1 MSPGKRSEWPSIS
14 PHVCI
19 LLNNVRPSG
28 RKEGQQ
34 RGYFHPTSTPSLAAL
49 RSPKSEPALG
59 IQNKTKQK
67 YDITE
72 LVNILQP
79 VLVKWPT
86 RHSQPQSLLLKS
98 YLNDGGF
105 TCALFQRSYLEK
117 CIFLIHV
124 YITALM
130 WGLSYACWF
139 DNYFLIFLGTY
150 LEIRKELREIHT
162 VLLHNCKWNGQ

>member
-1 MSPGKRSEWPSIS
+1 MSASSWTMCDPPGAKKVSRE
-14 PHVCI
+14 V
-19 LLNNVRPSG
+19 
-28 RKEGQQ
+28 
-34 RGYFHPTSTPSLAAL
+34 TSTLRAHPHWLHWEAL
-49 RSPKSEPALG
+49 KVNQHWEL
-59 IQNKTKQK
+59 KTKQKKK

-98 YLNDGGF
+98 YHNDGGF
-105 TCALFQRSYLEK
+105 TCALFQKLYLEK

-130 WGLSYACWF
+130 WGLSYAWWF

-162 VLLHNCKWNGQ
+162 VLLHNCI